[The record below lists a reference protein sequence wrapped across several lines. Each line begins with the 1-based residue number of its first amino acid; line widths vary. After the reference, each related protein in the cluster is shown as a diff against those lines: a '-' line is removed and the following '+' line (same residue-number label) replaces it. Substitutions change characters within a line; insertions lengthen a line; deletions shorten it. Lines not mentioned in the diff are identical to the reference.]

1 MLKTD
6 PAKRVQDTLRTGEHD
21 GVNPAITDSS
31 TFQFET
37 GASMTAA
44 FDGKA
49 EGCFLYGRH
58 WNPTNMV
65 LARALAALENSE
77 SAWVT
82 ASGMAAITNTILQIC
97 SAGDHLITS
106 VTTYGGTYAFFK
118 NLLCRFNIEVSFV
131 DISDLDAVKAAI
143 RPNTK
148 VIYTES
154 LTNPLLVV
162 SDLPELSAIARQ
174 NGLKLVVDNT
184 FTPMI
189 INPVDY
195 GADVV
200 VHSLTKFINGKSDC
214 IAGVICSDAEFI
226 GSISDVNSG
235 VSMLLGP
242 VLDPIRAASIHKNLF
257 TLHLRMQY
265 HSRNAQFIAE
275 HLSARGLPVIYPG
288 LPAHRQHHLM
298 TGLMNPGYGYGGILS
313 VDMQTRER
321 ANDFMVGMQ
330 KRHIGYLAVSL
341 GYYKT
346 LFSNSGTS
354 TSSEIPP
361 ELQKSMG
368 LSEGLVRISIGLDH
382 DIRETWHQ
390 MEAVLK
396 EARLLP

>member
-1 MLKTD
+1 M
-6 PAKRVQDTLRTGEHD
+6 
-21 GVNPAITDSS
+21 
-31 TFQFET
+31 
-37 GASMTAA
+37 
-44 FDGKA
+44 
-49 EGCFLYGRH
+49 
-58 WNPTNMV
+58 
-65 LARALAALENSE
+65 ENSE

-82 ASGMAAITNTILQIC
+82 ASGMAAITNAILQIC
-97 SAGDHLITS
+97 SSGDHLITS

-131 DISDLDAVKAAI
+131 DITDLGSVKAAI
-143 RPNTK
+143 KPNTK

-154 LTNPLLVV
+154 VTNPLLAV
-162 SDLPELSAIARQ
+162 SDLPGLSRIAHE

-184 FTPMI
+184 FSPLIISPMEH
-189 INPVDY
+189 

-214 IAGVICSDAEFI
+214 IAGVICSDSDFI
-226 GSISDVNSG
+226 SSISDVNSG

-257 TLHLRMQY
+257 TLHLRMPQ
-265 HSRNAQFIAE
+265 HGRNAQFIAGQ
-275 HLSARGLPVIYPG
+275 LAAKGLRVIYPG
-288 LPAHRQHHLM
+288 LKEHKQHELM
-298 TGLMNPGYGYGGILS
+298 TSLMNPGYGYGGILS

-330 KRHIGYLAVSL
+330 KKHIGYIAVSL

-361 ELQKSMG
+361 EVQKSMG
-368 LSEGLVRISIGLDH
+368 LSEGLVRISMGLDQ
-382 DIRETWHQ
+382 DIHETWRQ
-390 MEAVLK
+390 MDAVLT